1 MSETKQSIKAKLE
14 LIGNLYAQIQAIQTT
29 LPEELGVVGQAAL
42 NGMKDGLFSSSK
54 AYHMLEVWEAL
65 DKMED
70 GVEFHPPHISVNLND
85 IHDIEVT
92 IPVSDHSNLVAYT
105 SQSDLGTMQV
115 GTMLYEEDFPIDLS
129 LVEIK
134 KGDLAVANGLSEDN
148 MDIDLMVW
156 GDPDSEDYTTKQHIK
171 HSDIERVIY
180 EKTESED
187 FEYDD

>member
-1 MSETKQSIKAKLE
+1 MSETKQSVKAKLE
-14 LIGNLYAQIQAIQTT
+14 LIGNLYAQIQAIQKT
-29 LPEELGVVGQAAL
+29 LPKELGAMGPAAL
-42 NGMKDGLFSSSK
+42 NGMQSGLFSGSK
-54 AYHMLEVWEAL
+54 AYHVLELTDVL
-65 DKMED
+65 DGMKE
-70 GVEFHPPHISVNLND
+70 GIEFHPPHISINLND

-115 GTMLYEEDFPIDLS
+115 GTMLYEEDYPIDLS

-156 GDPDSEDYTTKQHIK
+156 GDPSSEDYTTKQQIK
-171 HSDIERVIY
+171 HDDIERIIS
-180 EKTESED
+180 EKTEQED